1 MKLKHFLL
9 TLTMVTTL
17 LFTACKKDKEDDS
30 TTTDDGVNEEFVM
43 PTGEPAK
50 VMGKWQVASITTN
63 NHFTGVDHIE
73 TYNGTAADYAEFKNS
88 GKLHTFFQGVL
99 DVSNFTVRSATQI
112 TIDGDPADIK
122 VLTDSKLVI
131 YDKDKTGTFGFTEIT
146 YDLKK

>member
-1 MKLKHFLL
+1 MKPTPLFALS
-9 TLTMVTTL
+9 TVAVL
-17 LFTACKKDKEDDS
+17 LFSACDKNKEDTNAPVED
-30 TTTDDGVNEEFVM
+30 VNEEFVM

-50 VMGKWQVASITTN
+50 VMGKWLISSITIN
-63 NHFTGVDHIE
+63 NHFAGEDHIE
-73 TYNGTAADYAEFKNS
+73 TYNGTAADYADFKTT
-88 GKLHTFFQGVL
+88 GKLHTFYKGVL

-122 VLTDSKLVI
+122 VLTDSKLII